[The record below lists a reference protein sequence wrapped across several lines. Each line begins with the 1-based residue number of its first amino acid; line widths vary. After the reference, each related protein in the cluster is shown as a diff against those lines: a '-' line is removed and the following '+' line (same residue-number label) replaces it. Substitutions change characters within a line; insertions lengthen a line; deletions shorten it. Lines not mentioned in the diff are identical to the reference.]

1 MRVTCILELALLYV
15 AEGDDVVGI
24 IDLFVKFNTEVS
36 RV

>member
-1 MRVTCILELALLYV
+1 MRVTCILKLALLYV
-15 AEGDDVVGI
+15 AEADDVVGI